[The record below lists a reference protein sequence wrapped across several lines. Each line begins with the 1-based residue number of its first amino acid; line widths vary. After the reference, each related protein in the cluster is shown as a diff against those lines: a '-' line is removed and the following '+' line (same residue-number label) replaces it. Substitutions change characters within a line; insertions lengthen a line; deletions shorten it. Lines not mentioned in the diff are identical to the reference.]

1 MKELIGAA
9 LVFVIVAV
17 SVIIGGAMVS
27 KTKNVTMTIAN
38 EGNASNPSNA
48 LITSLASDTGNAL
61 TTFTSLLPI
70 LALAVVGGLALFYL
84 LGFLGRA
91 V

>member
-1 MKELIGAA
+1 MRELIGAA
-9 LVFVIVAV
+9 LVFVVVAV
-17 SVIIGGAMVS
+17 AVMIGGAMIS
-27 KTKNVTMTIAN
+27 KTKNVTSTIAPG
-38 EGNASNPSNA
+38 ET
-48 LITSLASDTGNAL
+48 LVTTLATDAGNAL